1 MEMYEYERLRNEHV
15 LRKAQE
21 LRKILESSGTS
32 DSVVNERI
40 IAQSCSSIIQD
51 KIADRASG
59 RPTGRRSSKPSTT
72 AVRRSERNIAKD
84 PVEYREEGEDEPH
97 RRSQEYDDQGMPS
110 STGNRGSRR
119 FRFRSAVHEIGMED
133 FKETCCVWTPKSP
146 SGVCN
151 SSGECRGLLRCRTYR
166 REGDNGGLNFCTC
179 YEIVLSLWGEY
190 DL

>member
-97 RRSQEYDDQGMPS
+97 RRSQERSTTTKVCLRVQVIGAVDDFVFVVQSMKLVWRISKKRAAYGHLNLPAEFVIVQA
-110 STGNRGSRR
+110 N
-119 FRFRSAVHEIGMED
+119 VVD
-133 FKETCCVWTPKSP
+133 FCVVGLTEGRVIM
-146 SGVCN
+146 GV
-151 SSGECRGLLRCRTYR
+151 
-166 REGDNGGLNFCTC
+166 
-179 YEIVLSLWGEY
+179 
-190 DL
+190 